1 MVTPCDPSPW
11 ERSPCQVVPF
21 SSSISR
27 LGASSQLP
35 AVMPAGCSGSRPWG
49 PRLPHR
55 WYPLR
60 GEKQHA
66 SYCLPLPPSLLSV
79 PVGATLRWYC
89 RYCAVALAGCWLS
102 SGKGV
107 TQCPGIQPLF
117 PWPPPGGVLGEQV
130 WEDQSPGPVLW
141 YAGREITALKP
152 ALKSW
157 SSVGLYFLTKPL
169 QRRFPG
175 GGITFCK
182 NQVASGSV
190 WGSEPSKLMQNTDPI
205 LPRTWVS
212 L

>member
-1 MVTPCDPSPW
+1 MVTPYDPSPW

-79 PVGATLRWYC
+79 PVGATLRWYG

-117 PWPPPGGVLGEQV
+117 PWPP
-130 WEDQSPGPVLW
+130 
-141 YAGREITALKP
+141 ARR
-152 ALKSW
+152 
-157 SSVGLYFLTKPL
+157 SVGRAGVGGSVSWPCALVCRQGDHSPEACPEILVLCWLILPDQALAEKVPRRWDNGL
-169 QRRFPG
+169 QE
-175 GGITFCK
+175 
-182 NQVASGSV
+182 SGS
-190 WGSEPSKLMQNTDPI
+190 L
-205 LPRTWVS
+205 R
-212 L
+212 